1 MQDDEIDPALFALL
15 ISSQAA
21 SHIVD
26 LLPETDLCIDLK
38 EIVTTQEAI
47 LAHII
52 HDDFIKETD
61 LSDFIVQ
68 CDKIIEKIITINQ
81 KNTYTLTTIGFC
93 AIIYTQPM

>member
-1 MQDDEIDPALFALL
+1 MQLDDDIDPALLALL

-26 LLPETDLCIDLK
+26 LLPQVDLCIDLK

-47 LAHII
+47 ISHIAHQNLLY
-52 HDDFIKETD
+52 EED

-68 CDKIIEKIITINQ
+68 CDKIIENIKTIKQ
-81 KNTYTLTTIGFC
+81 KNTFT
-93 AIIYTQPM
+93 P